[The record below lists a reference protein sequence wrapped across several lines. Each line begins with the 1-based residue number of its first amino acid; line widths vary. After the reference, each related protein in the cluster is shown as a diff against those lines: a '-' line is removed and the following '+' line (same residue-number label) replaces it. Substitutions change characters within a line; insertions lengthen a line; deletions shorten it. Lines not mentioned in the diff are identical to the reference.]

1 MCIRDRK
8 STVRQIHGHVAEVG
22 KGAENVG
29 VDAYG
34 LRAKK
39 SHSTLLRSVVVVV
52 AAVAV
57 VAGMVV
63 AGVMFAGLSKDH
75 SHSQICSAL
84 QSDPLALRE
93 CAAA

>member
-1 MCIRDRK
+1 M
-8 STVRQIHGHVAEVG
+8 RQIHGHVAEVG
-22 KGAENVG
+22 KGAEYVG

-52 AAVAV
+52 AVAV

-84 QSDPLALRE
+84 QPDPLALRE

>member
-1 MCIRDRK
+1 M
-8 STVRQIHGHVAEVG
+8 G

-29 VDAYG
+29 VDADG

-39 SHSTLLRSVVVVV
+39 SHSTLLRSVVVVVV

-84 QSDPLALRE
+84 QPDPLALRE

>member
-1 MCIRDRK
+1 M
-8 STVRQIHGHVAEVG
+8 G

-39 SHSTLLRSVVVVV
+39 SHSTLLRSVVVVVV

-84 QSDPLALRE
+84 QPDPLALKD

>member
-1 MCIRDRK
+1 
-8 STVRQIHGHVAEVG
+8 VG

-39 SHSTLLRSVVVVV
+39 SHSTLLRSVVVVVVVV

-84 QSDPLALRE
+84 QPDPLALKD